1 MIKVVLDTNVLISAT
16 LSQKGKPAQ
25 ILMLA
30 REGKIEL
37 LFSTATTK
45 ELWDVLHYQRIKAR
59 LEKLK
64 IPLSLAEEFLKGLVK
79 ASTLVLVN
87 MEVDVIK
94 DDPSDNVFLACAIEG
109 QANFIISGDNHI
121 KALEHYQEIQIMDP
135 AEFLELMESS
145 PHAA

>member
-16 LSQKGKPAQ
+16 LSRKGKPAQ

-45 ELWDVLHYQRIKAR
+45 ELWDVLHYKRITAR

-87 MEVDVIK
+87 LEVDVIK

-121 KALEHYQEIQIMDP
+121 KTLGQYQEIQIMDP
-135 AEFLELMESS
+135 AEFLELMES
-145 PHAA
+145 A

>member
-1 MIKVVLDTNVLISAT
+1 MIKVVIDTNVLISAI

-30 REGKIEL
+30 REGEIEL
-37 LFSTATTK
+37 LFSASTTK

-59 LEKLK
+59 LEKLE

-79 ASTLVLVN
+79 ASTIVVVN
-87 MEVDVIK
+87 LEVDVIK
-94 DDPSDNVFLACAIEG
+94 DDPSDNIFLACAIEG

-121 KALEHYQEIQIMDP
+121 KALEQYPKIPIMNP
-135 AEFLELMESS
+135 ADFLELLESS
-145 PHAA
+145 